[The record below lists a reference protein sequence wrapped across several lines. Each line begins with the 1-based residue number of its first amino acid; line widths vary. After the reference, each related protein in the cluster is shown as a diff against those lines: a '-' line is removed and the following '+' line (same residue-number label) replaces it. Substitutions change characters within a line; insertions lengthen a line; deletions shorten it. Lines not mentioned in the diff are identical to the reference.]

1 MSSAKVIALT
11 KVINGLKDSHP
22 DLNYQLLP
30 QLNIKLDSTCIDKS
44 DDIKDLREAVKF
56 LKFPILE
63 PIKEVISKMID
74 EKKKLTT
81 SSPRLEKLMKLLET
95 DNEMEIDS
103 ETSTSSTKKQKKQNV
118 VDKPCK
124 KIKITDP
131 SDMIASQESS
141 LIFNNTV
148 KWWRPFNILCDGRYD
163 PLCFDGK
170 ECKKE
175 TNQWNHE
182 KEVACKQ
189 LMKEKCCFR
198 MNIIAF
204 LKLVDKMKELN
215 ANFWPIPKCS
225 CTKEKLISKNKIA
238 VRGSSPKAEKF
249 QLWYY
254 CEDCR
259 TTFYFTDYDKKIKKV
274 LNSQPQLI
282 QEEEVDSDDEP
293 SNATHEE
300 EDSEED

>member
-118 VDKPCK
+118 VDKK
-124 KIKITDP
+124 KKLTT
-131 SDMIASQESS
+131 SS
-141 LIFNNTV
+141 PRL
-148 KWWRPFNILCDGRYD
+148 
-163 PLCFDGK
+163 
-170 ECKKE
+170 
-175 TNQWNHE
+175 E
-182 KEVACKQ
+182 K
-189 LMKEKCCFR
+189 LMKLLETDNEMEIDSETSTSSTKKQKKQ
-198 MNIIAF
+198 NV
-204 LKLVDKMKELN
+204 VDK
-215 ANFWPIPKCS
+215 P
-225 CTKEKLISKNKIA
+225 
-238 VRGSSPKAEKF
+238 
-249 QLWYY
+249 
-254 CEDCR
+254 
-259 TTFYFTDYDKKIKKV
+259 
-274 LNSQPQLI
+274 
-282 QEEEVDSDDEP
+282 
-293 SNATHEE
+293 
-300 EDSEED
+300 